1 MIKYSKLKI
10 NMQQYSLSLLSKYN
24 LVYFCTRFSLLFKVN
39 LVYYSTTKKI
49 QFSLLT
55 KYSQVIKCS
64 KIAIIVGRLRSSF
77 FDVLEEVMIMTS
89 HPIKITDFV
98 KIG

>member
-24 LVYFCTRFSLLFKVN
+24 LVY
-39 LVYYSTTKKI
+39 YSTTKKI

-55 KYSQVIKCS
+55 KYSQVLKYS
-64 KIAIIVGRLRSSF
+64 KLEILCKEIVYYL
-77 FDVLEEVMIMTS
+77 VY
-89 HPIKITDFV
+89 
-98 KIG
+98 